1 MNGKIAEI
9 PEIPEILDK
18 MSERIADKISAEVSG
33 VMPCDVIIVRYDEIA
48 LKSPPVRGRFE
59 KTLVNRIKT
68 ALSQHDVPYS
78 GITREWGR
86 IFVHT
91 DNTRGADVIARVF
104 GTASTSP
111 AVTTGATI
119 DAVAET
125 AAQIGKDLV
134 RDGESFAIRA
144 SRSGVHDFTSIDL
157 GRVCGDA
164 VSRCTPGSRVDLTNP
179 DREIFI
185 DMRQNRAYVYT
196 KRVAGVG
203 GLPYG
208 SQGKMVALMSGGI
221 DSPVA
226 AWMMMKRGAEIVPLY
241 CDLEEFGDPASA
253 ELARENVNRLKS
265 WSYAGM
271 KAYTVPYGSCLRAI
285 REHCDLRTTCVV
297 CRRMMYRIGAAVA
310 ERENACG
317 IITGSSLGQVAS
329 QTARNMFAEMHG
341 SDIPIYHPLIGL
353 DKREIIERA
362 IKIGTFPQ
370 ASPAV
375 ECMAVP
381 DHPGTAVSRSLV
393 EASEKRLDVAGIV
406 ADAVAG
412 LRALALPG
420 D

>member
-1 MNGKIAEI
+1 MIKYQEAE
-9 PEIPEILDK
+9 
-18 MSERIADKISAEVSG
+18 AEVAEDELPG
-33 VMPCDVIIVRYDEIA
+33 IMPCDVIIVRYDEIA

-59 KTLVNRIKT
+59 KMLVNRIKN
-68 ALSQHDVPYS
+68 ALLQHDVPYS

-91 DNTRGADVIARVF
+91 DDVRGADVIARVF

-111 AVTTGATI
+111 AVTAGATV
-119 DAVAET
+119 DAVAKT
-125 AAQIGKDLV
+125 ASQISEALALIS
-134 RDGESFAIRA
+134 DGESFAIRA
-144 SRSGVHDFTSIDL
+144 SRSGVHDFTSIDI

-164 VSRCTPGSRVDLTNP
+164 VSRCAPGSRVDLTNP

-185 DMRQNRAYVYT
+185 DMRQNHAYVYT

-208 SQGKMVALMSGGI
+208 SQGKMIALMSGGI

-226 AWMMMKRGAEIVPLY
+226 AWMMMKRGAEIMPLY
-241 CDLEEFGDPASA
+241 CDLEEFGDPASVK
-253 ELARENVNRLKS
+253 LARENVSRLKN
-265 WSYAGM
+265 WSYANM

-285 REHCDLRTTCVV
+285 RERCDLRTTCVI

-310 ERENACG
+310 ERENAYG

-329 QTARNMFAEMHG
+329 QTAQNMFAEMYG
-341 SDIPIYHPLIGL
+341 YDVPIYHPLIGL
-353 DKREIIERA
+353 DKREIIDRA

-370 ASPAV
+370 MSPAV
-375 ECMAVP
+375 DCMAVP
-381 DHPGTAVSRSLV
+381 DRPGTAVSRSMV
-393 EASEKRLDVAGIV
+393 EASEERLDVTGIV
-406 ADAVAG
+406 ADAMAG
-412 LRALALPG
+412 LRALRRPG

>member
-1 MNGKIAEI
+1 MPGE
-9 PEIPEILDK
+9 
-18 MSERIADKISAEVSG
+18 
-33 VMPCDVIIVRYDEIA
+33 MPCDVVIVRYDEIA

-59 KTLVNRIKT
+59 KMLVNRIKT
-68 ALSQHDVPYS
+68 ALSWHGVPYS

-91 DNTRGADVIARVF
+91 DDLRGADVVARVF

-111 AVTTGATI
+111 AVTTSATI
-119 DAVAET
+119 DDAAQT
-125 AAQIGKDLV
+125 AAQIGRDLV

-144 SRSGVHDFTSIDL
+144 SRSGIHDFTSIDL

-164 VSRCTPGSRVDLTNP
+164 VSRCVPHPRVDLTHP
-179 DREIFI
+179 DREIFV
-185 DMRQNRAYVYT
+185 DMRQNHAYVYT

-208 SQGKMVALMSGGI
+208 SQGKMIALMSGGI

-226 AWMMMKRGAEIVPLY
+226 AWLMMKRGVEVIPLY
-241 CDLEEFGDPASA
+241 CDLEEFGDPVSA
-253 ELARENVNRLKS
+253 ELAIENINRLKS

-285 REHCDLRTTCVV
+285 QEHCDPRTICVV
-297 CRRMMYRIGAAVA
+297 CRRMMYRIGMVVA

-329 QTARNMFAEMHG
+329 QTAMNMFAEMHG
-341 SDIPIYHPLIGL
+341 LDMPIYHPLIGL

-362 IKIGTFPQ
+362 IKIGTYPRK
-370 ASPAV
+370 SPEV
-375 ECMAVP
+375 ECAAVP
-381 DHPGTAVSRSLV
+381 DRPGTAVSRYKV
-393 EASEKRLDVAGIV
+393 AESEKLLDVAGIV
-406 ADAVAG
+406 SDAVSG
-412 LRALALPG
+412 LRVLRVS
-420 D
+420 

>member
-1 MNGKIAEI
+1 MKCLHSRIVKESKMPDEI
-9 PEIPEILDK
+9 HDEI
-18 MSERIADKISAEVSG
+18 SEEVSG

-59 KTLVNRIKT
+59 KMLVNRIKT

-91 DNTRGADVIARVF
+91 DDVRGADVIARVF

-125 AAQIGKDLV
+125 AAHTCKALALV
-134 RDGESFAIRA
+134 SDGESFAIRA
-144 SRSGVHDFTSIDL
+144 SRSGVHDFTSIDI

-164 VSRCTPGSRVDLTNP
+164 VSRCAPDSIVDLTNP

-185 DMRQNRAYVYT
+185 DMRQNHAYVYT
-196 KRVAGVG
+196 KRVAGAG

-208 SQGKMVALMSGGI
+208 SQGKMIALMSGGI

-226 AWMMMKRGAEIVPLY
+226 AWMMMKRGAEVVPLY
-241 CDLEEFGDPASA
+241 CDLEEFGDPASVK
-253 ELARENVNRLKS
+253 LAIENINRLKN

-271 KAYTVPYGSCLRAI
+271 KSYTVPYGSCLRAI
-285 REHCDLRTTCVV
+285 REHCDPRTTCVV
-297 CRRMMYRIGAAVA
+297 CRRMMYRIGAVVA

-353 DKREIIERA
+353 DKREIIDRA

-381 DHPGTAVSRSLV
+381 DRPGTAVSRSLV
-393 EASEKRLDVAGIV
+393 AASEESLDVAGIV
-406 ADAVAG
+406 SDAIAG
-412 LRALALPG
+412 LRALAPHSG
-420 D
+420 

>member
-1 MNGKIAEI
+1 MS
-9 PEIPEILDK
+9 DK
-18 MSERIADKISAEVSG
+18 MPDMISAEVSG

-59 KTLVNRIKT
+59 KILVNRIKT
-68 ALSQHDVPYS
+68 ALSWHDVPYS

-111 AVTTGATI
+111 AVTTSATI

-125 AAQIGKDLV
+125 AAQIGRDLV

-164 VSRCTPGSRVDLTNP
+164 VSGCAPGSRVDLTNP

-208 SQGKMVALMSGGI
+208 SQGKMIALMSGGI

-241 CDLEEFGDPASA
+241 CDLEEFGDPASVK
-253 ELARENVNRLKS
+253 LARENVNRLKS
-265 WSYAGM
+265 WSYADM
-271 KAYTVPYGSCLRAI
+271 KAYMVPYGSCLRAI
-285 REHCDLRTTCVV
+285 REHCNPRTTCVV
-297 CRRMMYRIGAAVA
+297 CRRMMYRIGTAVA

-341 SDIPIYHPLIGL
+341 FDVPIYHPLIGF
-353 DKREIIERA
+353 DKREITERA

-381 DHPGTAVSRSLV
+381 DRPGTAVSRSLV

-412 LRALALPG
+412 LRALAPTG
-420 D
+420 